1 MATLKCIVGLGNPG
15 PRYTDT
21 RHNVGFWLLDEIA
34 RRYHANFKEESKYK
48 GELALANTPSGD
60 VRLLKPLTFMNNSGA
75 SVAPLIRFYKIEPAN
90 TLVIYDDLDLPVG
103 TVRLKKGGGHG
114 GHNGLRDI
122 VQQSGSKDFLRLRLG
137 IGHPGHADQVSSYVL
152 GKPSPDDKRLLDEV
166 IDKSLA
172 EMQAIIDGDIEAVMK
187 TLHTKARN

>member
-34 RRYHANFKEESKYK
+34 RRYQANFKEESKYK